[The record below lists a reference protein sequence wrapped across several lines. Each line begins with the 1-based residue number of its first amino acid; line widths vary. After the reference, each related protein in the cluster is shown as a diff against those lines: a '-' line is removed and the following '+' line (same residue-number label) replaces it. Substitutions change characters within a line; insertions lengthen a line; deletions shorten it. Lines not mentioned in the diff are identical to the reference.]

1 MNKTIKLMLLSLLT
15 ILVLTTAVNAAEATA
30 RLSGSSETIAP
41 GDTFEVIL
49 SAECEDGINGL
60 VTTINY
66 DETKLEKVSLE
77 TTDTSKWA
85 NIGGENIDVIN
96 LSENSIT
103 RDDIV
108 KVTFKL
114 KEDVDDGEEIKIY
127 TGIIE
132 LDTDEETNS
141 TRTIAPAEYTFTV
154 GREDSGD
161 QTGGEE
167 LTLTKIDITKDPN
180 KTSYKVGEQVDLTGI
195 EVTATYSDG
204 TTKVITN
211 YLYTPNGKLT
221 EEDKTITISYTEN
234 GVTKTVEKSIE
245 VVADGQDDK
254 KDDKKDEQVNNVV
267 QQGNN
272 AGQKNVIKVD
282 STVSDKD
289 YPNAGAEK
297 VILPIV
303 LVVIILV
310 GSYIGYR
317 KYKEI

>member
-1 MNKTIKLMLLSLLT
+1 MNKTIKLILLSLLT

-114 KEDVDDGEEIKIY
+114 KEDVDDGEEIRIY

>member
-1 MNKTIKLMLLSLLT
+1 MNKTIKLILLSLLT

-114 KEDVDDGEEIKIY
+114 KEDVDDGEEIRIY

-254 KDDKKDEQVNNVV
+254 KDDKKEEQVNNVV